1 MGEGEVA
8 IPGPLVEGKNSCLV
22 NHLEPHGGSQFG
34 AEHDFDPS
42 DDGFSGGF
50 DRSVR
55 NFRSRTESS
64 REAMAN
70 QSRRTGKSRERARV
84 NEGRR
89 PHYERHSYEEEQG
102 HRAGERRPNGQD
114 LKGSEGDEDAERRS
128 VESHRSARSQSTRQ
142 MQQIV

>member
-22 NHLEPHGGSQFG
+22 NHLEPHGGSQFE

-64 REAMAN
+64 RFRKAMAN
-70 QSRRTGKSRERARV
+70 QSRRTGKSREWAWV
-84 NEGRR
+84 NEGRC
-89 PHYERHSYEEEQG
+89 PHDERHSYEEEQG

-114 LKGSEGDEDAERRS
+114 LNGSEGDEDDE
-128 VESHRSARSQSTRQ
+128 
-142 MQQIV
+142 